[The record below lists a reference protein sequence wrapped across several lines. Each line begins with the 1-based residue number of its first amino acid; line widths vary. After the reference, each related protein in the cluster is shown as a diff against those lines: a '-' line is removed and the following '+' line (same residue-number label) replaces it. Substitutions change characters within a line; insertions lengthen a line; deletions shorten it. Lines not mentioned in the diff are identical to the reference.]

1 MILSFVLAA
10 REMRSGIK
18 GFRIFL
24 ACLALGVAA
33 LAAAGSTGEAFRQG
47 LASQGRTI
55 LGGDVSIEVEGRP
68 FTPGEMAAFRRL
80 GRVSDRLH
88 VRAMASNPTAEGDR
102 RLVEV
107 SGIDDSYPLV
117 GTVELEGAATLQDAV
132 RPTGGLPGIA
142 VAPELLTHLHLR
154 RGDAL
159 TIGDTAFRIRAV
171 VVKEPDTLGRGFP
184 LGPRVVVARDVL
196 TTSGILQNDSMY
208 GEAVTIALPLSQDAA
223 AAATT
228 LKSLFPHAGFQIKDA
243 RNALSGLG
251 RLVDELQFFLSFIA
265 LASLVTGGLGVSS
278 AVEAYLG
285 ERRPSI
291 AVLKAMGAD
300 GALIRNIYLCQL
312 GVLTALGVV
321 IGTVIGAAAPL
332 ILGGLAAGRLPIPAL
347 FALYPWPLVTAAAFG
362 VLTALVFCL
371 GPLARA
377 RATSPAS
384 LFRRG
389 LANQMPLGWELV
401 VILVATGALLTLFA
415 LTAPSPVMA
424 AVMLAGLVVGFGGL
438 WAAGLGLVTVA
449 FLLRRLS
456 RGAARI
462 GLANLS
468 GPRSAAR
475 TAAPALGFGIA
486 LLTAI
491 VLIQSSLLAQVQTA
505 AGRSAPSV
513 IFTQIPPEDAAA
525 FDAVAATAIGKLSAD
540 RYRRYP
546 FATGRIS
553 AIKGAPVVLGKISPA
568 VRWAFDQDLTL
579 SAMDRSPVGTTLA
592 TGRWWPATYHGPPLT
607 VIDDDLAQGAG
618 LKVGDKVTVSVLGRD
633 LDVTIAGTRKIDF
646 GRFGANFPI
655 ILDSDAVAGANL
667 REIAI
672 ARASKAEEAA
682 MTERIGRAF
691 PGVNIISVREQL
703 DAAADIFAQI
713 GLAIRCAAGVC
724 GVSSLLVLIGAMAA
738 NAQARSREASVL
750 KVLGSTRAF
759 VIATYGFEYGA
770 VGLVSGLLG
779 MALGILTAIP
789 VVTFGMHAPF
799 TPDWLAVGLSLVIVV
814 AIGTALGALAAVL
827 ALSKRPA
834 MALRVE

>member
-1 MILSFVLAA
+1 MMLSFVLAA

-55 LGGDVSIEVEGRP
+55 LGGDVSIEVEGRR
-68 FTPGEMAAFRRL
+68 FTAEEMTAFRHL

-88 VRAMASNPTAEGDR
+88 VRAMAENPAAEGDR

-142 VAPELLTHLHLR
+142 VAPELLTRLHLK
-154 RGDAL
+154 RGDIL

-171 VVKEPDTLGRGFP
+171 VVKAPDTLGRGFP
-184 LGPRVVVARDVL
+184 LGPRVVVAGDVL
-196 TTSGILQNDSMY
+196 ATSGILQNDSLY
-208 GEAVTIALPLSQDAA
+208 GEAVTLAAPASRGAA
-223 AAATT
+223 AAA
-228 LKSLFPHAGFQIKDA
+228 LKSAFPHSGFQIKDA

-251 RLVDELQFFLSFIA
+251 RLVDQLQFFLSFIA
-265 LASLVTGGLGVSS
+265 LASLVTGGLGVAS

-285 ERRPSI
+285 ERRPAI

-300 GALIRNIYLCQL
+300 GALVRNIYVCQL
-312 GVLTALGVV
+312 GVLTALGVF

-332 ILGGLAAGRLPIPAL
+332 ILGGLAKDRLPIPAL
-347 FALYPWPLVTAAAFG
+347 FALYPRPLITAAAFG
-362 VLTALVFCL
+362 VLIALVFCL

-389 LANQMPLGWELV
+389 LASRMPLGWELV
-401 VILVATGALLTLFA
+401 VLLVATGALLALFA
-415 LTAPSPVMA
+415 LTAPSPVTA

-438 WAAGLGLVTVA
+438 WAAGRGLVAVA
-449 FLLRRLS
+449 FLVRRFS
-456 RGAARI
+456 HGAARI

-491 VLIQSSLLAQVQTA
+491 VLIQSSLLAQVRTA

-513 IFTQIPPEDAAA
+513 IFTQIAPEDAQT
-525 FDAVAATAIGKLSAD
+525 FDAVAATAMGPLSPD

-553 AIKGAPVVLGKISPA
+553 AIKGAPVVLGKIAPA

-579 SAMDRSPVGTTLA
+579 SAMDTAPVGTTLA
-592 TGRWWPATYHGPPLT
+592 TGRWWPASYHGPPLA

-618 LKVGDKVTVSVLGRD
+618 LKVGDKVTVSLLGRD

-779 MALGILTAIP
+779 MALGVATAIP

-814 AIGTALGALAAVL
+814 AIGTGLGALAAVL

-834 MALRVE
+834 MALRAE